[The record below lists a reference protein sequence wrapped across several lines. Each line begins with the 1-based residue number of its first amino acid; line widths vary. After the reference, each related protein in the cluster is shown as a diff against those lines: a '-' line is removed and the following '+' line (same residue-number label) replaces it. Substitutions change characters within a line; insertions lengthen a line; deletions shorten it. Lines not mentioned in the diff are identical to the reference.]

1 MGAGVGGRSVVVVGT
16 ESNINCV
23 NLCEDFLDKFS
34 AIIE

>member
-23 NLCEDFLDKFS
+23 NSCEDFIDKFS